1 MTNRL
6 PQKMIGLVFL
16 VLGLAAAAAAWGA
29 PLGGDPRLRPI
40 VAACA
45 ALVVLGG
52 AMLLLP
58 SPREE
63 RLGRFE
69 DLWDMSAFQ
78 MITARWWVV
87 IALALA
93 VGGGNYAAVS
103 GDWAGSKRNG
113 ETSLA
118 GAGLT
123 NEPARRAES
132 TTSATEKTTEV
143 AIKRGE

>member
-1 MTNRL
+1 MV
-6 PQKMIGLVFL
+6 GLFVL
-16 VLGLAAAAAAWGA
+16 ILGLAAAAAAWGA
-29 PLGGDPRLRPI
+29 PLGGDPRIRPV

-52 AMLLLP
+52 ALLILP

-78 MITARWWVV
+78 MITTRWWVV

-93 VGGGNYAAVS
+93 VGAGNYAVVS
-103 GDWAGSKRNG
+103 GDWIGLRRIG

-118 GAGLT
+118 GAAPT

-132 TTSATEKTTEV
+132 NISAAEKTTEV
-143 AIKRGE
+143 AVKRGE

>member
-1 MTNRL
+1 MRNRL
-6 PQKMIGLVFL
+6 PQKMVGLVAL

-29 PLGGDPRLRPI
+29 PLGGDPRIRLI

-52 AMLLLP
+52 AMLILP
-58 SPREE
+58 GPREE
-63 RLGRFE
+63 RLARFE
-69 DLWDMSAFQ
+69 DLWDMSSFQ

-93 VGGGNYAAVS
+93 VGGGNYAVVS
-103 GDWAGSKRNG
+103 GDWAGLRRIG

-118 GAGLT
+118 GVAPITDPG
-123 NEPARRAES
+123 RRAES
-132 TTSATEKTTEV
+132 TTSAAEKTTEV
-143 AIKRGE
+143 AVKRGE